1 MVRTRITAL
10 AVAVGVAGLVAAL
23 GVAPAAAHERRAA
36 GRYQLVVGFGSE
48 PAYAGERNSVQ
59 VRIADAAGKPV
70 VDAGDG
76 LEVEITHGAAPSP
89 AGGAGSAGRSLGA
102 AIAQGL
108 VERMNQR
115 AAADPAAGEQLLGDQ
130 PGSAPGGGAAA
141 AAEPSAPK
149 LKLPLEPNFQVGEFG
164 EPGDYRAW
172 FVPTAAGAYTLR
184 TVGRIGG
191 QRVGQRFASSPGT
204 FDEVAGPAAAEFP
217 VKQPTG
223 AQLASRMDREIPR
236 LEAGLAL
243 ARQHAGRAEAAACR
257 VRLIAAAGAAL
268 GALGILSLCLTA
280 FRRR

>member
-1 MVRTRITAL
+1 MVRTRIAAL
-10 AVAVGVAGLVAAL
+10 VVAVGVAGLLAAL
-23 GVAPAAAHERRAA
+23 GAAPAAAHERRAA

-59 VRIADAAGKPV
+59 VRIADATGKPV
-70 VDAGDG
+70 VDGGDG
-76 LEVEITHGAAPSP
+76 LQVEITHGAAPSP
-89 AGGAGSAGRSLGA
+89 AGAAGRSLGA

-115 AAADPAAGEQLLGDQ
+115 AAADPAAGQRLLGDQ
-130 PGSAPGGGAAA
+130 LVSAPGDGAG
-141 AAEPSAPK
+141 APK
-149 LKLPLEPNFQVGEFG
+149 LKLPLEPNFEVGEFG

-172 FVPTAAGAYTLR
+172 FVPTAAAGAYTFR
-184 TVGRIGG
+184 IVGRIGG
-191 QRVGQRFASSPGT
+191 QRVDQRFASSPGT
-204 FDEVAGPAAAEFP
+204 FDEVADPAAAEFP

-243 ARQHAGRAEAAACR
+243 GRRHAGRAEAAASR

-268 GALGILSLCLTA
+268 GALGILSLCLAA
-280 FRRR
+280 FRRRG